1 MAKPNK
7 RLALNA
13 NLLFDLASGSDI
25 AHGFREAFQQRGYF
39 LEVGPT
45 VLLEVHYLHEHGTAA
60 QRHLAATAL
69 TKILSWK
76 IRPFDL
82 KAVEHGIAEQFCL
95 RLHRKGLLPV
105 EEINDGLIL
114 AETALAEIP
123 VLVPSDRHLLDI
135 EESQLR
141 LCFDDADL
149 PMVSC
154 FHPRRLVQA
163 LR

>member
-1 MAKPNK
+1 MAKLKK
-7 RLALNA
+7 RLALDT

-25 AHGFREAFQQRGYF
+25 AHSFREAFQQKGYL

-45 VLLEVHYLHEHGTAA
+45 VLLEAHYLHEYGTPA
-60 QRHLAATAL
+60 QRRLATTAL
-69 TKILSWK
+69 AQLLQWK
-76 IRPFDL
+76 IQPFNLRP
-82 KAVEHGIAEQFCL
+82 VEHGIAEQFCL
-95 RLHRKGLLPV
+95 RLHRKKLLPD

-123 VLVPSDRHLLDI
+123 VLVTSDKHLLHI

-141 LCFDDADL
+141 ICFDDADL
-149 PMVSC
+149 SMVSC

>member
-1 MAKPNK
+1 MAKLKK
-7 RLALNA
+7 RLALDT

-25 AHGFREAFQQRGYF
+25 AHSFREAFQQKGYF

-45 VLLEVHYLHEHGTAA
+45 VLLEAHYLHEHGTPA
-60 QRHLAATAL
+60 QRHLATTAL
-69 TKILSWK
+69 AQLLQWK

-82 KAVEHGIAEQFCL
+82 RPVEHGIAEQFCL
-95 RLHRKGLLPV
+95 RLHRKNLLPD

-123 VLVPSDRHLLDI
+123 VLVTSDKHLLHI

-141 LCFDDADL
+141 ICFDNADL

>member
-1 MAKPNK
+1 MAKLKK
-7 RLALNA
+7 RLALDT
-13 NLLFDLASGSDI
+13 NLLFDLASGLDI
-25 AHGFREAFQQRGYF
+25 AHSFREAFQQKGYS
-39 LEVGPT
+39 LEAGPT
-45 VLLEVHYLHEHGTAA
+45 VLLEAHYLYENGIPA
-60 QRHLAATAL
+60 QRRLAATAL
-69 TKILSWK
+69 SKLLLWK
-76 IRPFDL
+76 IQPFDL
-82 KAVEHGIAEQFCL
+82 RAVDHGIAEQFCL
-95 RLHRKGLLPV
+95 RLHRRGLLPD

-123 VLVPSDRHLLDI
+123 VLVTSDKHLLHI

-154 FHPRRLVQA
+154 CHPRRLVQA

>member
-1 MAKPNK
+1 MANLKK
-7 RLALNA
+7 RLALDT

-25 AHGFREAFQQRGYF
+25 AHSFREAFQHKGYS

-45 VLLEVHYLHEHGTAA
+45 VLLEAHYLHEHGTPA
-60 QRHLAATAL
+60 QQRLSMTAL
-69 TKILSWK
+69 TQLLQWK
-76 IRPFDL
+76 IQPFDL
-82 KAVEHGIAEQFCL
+82 SPVEHGIAEQFCL
-95 RLHRKGLLPV
+95 RLHRKNLLPD

-114 AETALAEIP
+114 AEAALAEIP
-123 VLVPSDRHLLDI
+123 VLVTSDKHLLHI